1 MEIISIGNHTLIK
14 RRRPSDYASSLIVCG
29 RLNEEKPKLDVE
41 EVGEVHGYVPIPMDD
56 NLIHTLT
63 YVDKKNPC
71 VKCERI
77 RIAIVEGTVEELRQL
92 SLGKCRIVMEEEAK
106 Q

>member
-1 MEIISIGNHTLIK
+1 MEIISIGNHTIVK
-14 RRRPSDYASSLIVCG
+14 RRRPADAYSPTLIVCG
-29 RLNEEKPKLDVE
+29 RLDDEKPKLDVE
-41 EVGEVHGYVPIPMDD
+41 AVGEVHGYVPIPMDD

-63 YVDKKNPC
+63 YVDKGNPC

-92 SLGKCRIVMEEEAK
+92 SLGKCRIVMEKEAK
-106 Q
+106 